1 MNNRSTAKIGALLQ
15 KGVKIPNPDSVD
27 IDETVDVDRISGDGV
42 IIYSGCKIMGH
53 STLILQGA
61 ILGYEGPVTVENC
74 HIGPQVELKGGFFKD
89 AVFLKSVSMGI
100 GSHVREGTILEEES
114 KVAHTVALKHT
125 ILFPFVTLGSLINFC
140 DCFLSGGTSRKDHSE
155 VGSSY
160 IHFNYTPNQDKAT
173 PSLMGDVPQGVM
185 LNQRPIF
192 LGGQGGLVGPC
203 RLAFGTLIAAGSV
216 YRKDELTPGQLLFAG
231 GERSGSMPFQ
241 SGMYRN
247 VKRIVKNNIIYIAN
261 LMALM
266 QWYHHV
272 RSQFVSD
279 DFPESLYDGLKKNLK
294 AAIDERINKLEQ
306 LCNEMPSSVQIHQK
320 VLNEGILPLFLQ
332 QQNEIYNRRSDL
344 KENFDK
350 QQFTE
355 GDKNL
360 RDPFLENIHLGIKHA
375 GKDYLSVIQRLQSE
389 ISRLGTQWLQ
399 GIVDHITRE
408 TFRII
413 PSFL

>member
-1 MNNRSTAKIGALLQ
+1 
-15 KGVKIPNPDSVD
+15 
-27 IDETVDVDRISGDGV
+27 
-42 IIYSGCKIMGH
+42 
-53 STLILQGA
+53 
-61 ILGYEGPVTVENC
+61 
-74 HIGPQVELKGGFFKD
+74 
-89 AVFLKSVSMGI
+89 
-100 GSHVREGTILEEES
+100 
-114 KVAHTVALKHT
+114 
-125 ILFPFVTLGSLINFC
+125 
-140 DCFLSGGTSRKDHSE
+140 GTSPKDHSE

-241 SGMYRN
+241 PGMYRN
-247 VKRIVKNNIIYIAN
+247 VKRIVQNNFIYIAN

-294 AAIDERINKLEQ
+294 AAIDERINKLEH
-306 LCNEMPSSVQIHQK
+306 LCNKMPSSVQIHQK
-320 VLNEGILPLFLQ
+320 VLNEGVLPLFLQ
-332 QQNEIYNRRSDL
+332 QQKEVYNRRSDL

-375 GKDYLSVIQRLQSE
+375 GKDYLSVIQQLQPE
-389 ISRLGTQWLQ
+389 LSRLGTQWLQ
-399 GIVDHITRE
+399 GIVDHITGE
-408 TFRII
+408 AFGII
-413 PSFL
+413 PSFR

>member
-1 MNNRSTAKIGALLQ
+1 MNNRSTAKIEALLK
-15 KGVKIPNPDSVD
+15 KGVKIHNPDSVD
-27 IDETVDVDRISGDGV
+27 VDETVDVDRISGDGV
-42 IIYSGCKIMGH
+42 VIYSGCKIMGH

-61 ILGYEGPVTVENC
+61 ILGYEGPVTVESC

-216 YRKDELTPGQLLFAG
+216 YRKDEFTPGQLLFAG
-231 GERSGSMPFQ
+231 VEGSGSMPFQ
-241 SGMYRN
+241 PGLYRN
-247 VKRIVKNNIIYIAN
+247 MKRIVQNNIIYIAN

-294 AAIDERINKLEQ
+294 AAIDERINKLEH
-306 LCNEMPSSVQIHQK
+306 LCNKMPVSVQIYQK

-332 QQNEIYNRRSDL
+332 QQNEVYNRRSDL

-350 QQFTE
+350 QQLAE
-355 GDKNL
+355 GNKNL

-375 GKDYLSVIQRLQSE
+375 GKDYLLVIQQLQPE

-399 GIVDHITRE
+399 GIVDHITGE
-408 TFRII
+408 TFGII
-413 PSFL
+413 PSFR